1 MSFPLFMRAR
11 MEKHAAFGKTTERA
25 SAMSHREMATM
36 VRLLDKYKYEDW
48 RTIAKKPP
56 FYKKTIMQKIA
67 RILKKQY
74 GVDRDIRQLQKRW
87 SDLKCREKNQLK
99 KIRETIRKKS
109 KQTNHDRT
117 KTNKH
122 PSSDKPCQ
130 NSSSQTKPVA
140 TKGQPASADIEVSLN
155 SSIQTMQDPSSG
167 TPTSSNIEDHHN
179 YSSQTKHATSKT
191 AEPTSDIG
199 NFQTI
204 RMENPEQ
211 NKPEPSM
218 NVVQIDYGLSPLDF
232 FKHNCKRFSEELME
246 TCNKLERD
254 DAASQCS
261 IDLFSYPS
269 EEIVEL
275 KQDVK
280 FIKLLLLCIAKHL
293 FNTEEISDNECVQV
307 SNST

>member
-199 NFQTI
+199 NFQ
-204 RMENPEQ
+204 N
-211 NKPEPSM
+211 
-218 NVVQIDYGLSPLDF
+218 
-232 FKHNCKRFSEELME
+232 FSEELME

-280 FIKLLLLCIAKHL
+280 FIKLLLLRIAKHL